1 MEHRVWQQLEES
13 GGSRIYK
20 TTRPEASGMANRIE
34 LGPDGELRI
43 FQMSSTP
50 TEYLRRLAMQDL
62 IFGGDTRFEGLGK
75 EPNGSIGFVHSQP
88 EYVGEHPPMQE
99 IVHMLLDRGFVQI
112 GDPKNNKGFRA
123 EDGVVL
129 SNGHQG
135 NFIRLADGT
144 IHAIELVISQAP
156 AEIEGATRGGN

>member
-34 LGPDGELRI
+34 LGPVGELRI

-62 IFGGDTRFEGLGK
+62 NFGDDTRFEGIGK

-112 GDPKNNKGFRA
+112 GDPKNNKWFRA

-129 SNGHQG
+129 SDGHQG

>member
-1 MEHRVWQQLEES
+1 
-13 GGSRIYK
+13 
-20 TTRPEASGMANRIE
+20 MANRIE
-34 LGPDGELRI
+34 LSPDGELRI

-112 GDPKNNKGFRA
+112 GDPKNNKWFRA
-123 EDGVVL
+123 EDGAVITD
-129 SNGHQG
+129 SHQG
-135 NFIRLADGT
+135 NFIRLPDGT
-144 IHAIELVISQAP
+144 IHAIDLVISQAP
-156 AEIEGATRGGN
+156 AEIEGPTRGGN